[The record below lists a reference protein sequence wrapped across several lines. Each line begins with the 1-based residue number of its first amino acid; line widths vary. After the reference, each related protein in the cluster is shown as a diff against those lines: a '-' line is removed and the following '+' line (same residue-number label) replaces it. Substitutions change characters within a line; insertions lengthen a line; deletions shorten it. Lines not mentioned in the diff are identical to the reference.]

1 MKVEPLKRSFG
12 AKVSELS
19 LPDLN
24 QMKFKIFIN
33 YGFSMLSLI
42 FPQQNLTNS
51 QQIEFAK
58 FWCIRV

>member
-1 MKVEPLKRSFG
+1 MKVEPLNRSFG

-24 QMKFKIFIN
+24 QDEVQDIYKLWLQ
-33 YGFSMLSLI
+33 YALLI

-58 FWCIRV
+58 ILVH

>member
-1 MKVEPLKRSFG
+1 MKVEPLDRSFG

-24 QMKFKIFIN
+24 HDEVQDIYKLWLK
-33 YGFSMLSLI
+33 YALLI

-51 QQIEFAK
+51 
-58 FWCIRV
+58 